1 MPSAAFQ
8 QDDEITGSAF
18 DARLAK
24 RLVAYAKPY
33 GLLAAGSLSI
43 LLVDG
48 LLQLA
53 GPLLTRHV
61 IDVAVPAADGAMVVR
76 DALLFVG
83 VLAAQFVAGYGE
95 TVLTAI
101 IGQRVMR
108 DMREELFAHV
118 QRLSIPFFDRNPVGR
133 LVTRLTQDI
142 ESLNELF
149 TAGVVAGFGDLF
161 TLVAI
166 GVLMLVIDWRL
177 ALAAFGVV
185 PFIVA
190 VSHVFQQR
198 VRVAYR
204 DIRGKLARINAFLQ
218 ERLSGMRVV
227 QVFGREADERARFAA
242 LNADHFIRITTA
254 INDIFENDFRMV
266 GWNL

>member
-24 RLVAYAKPY
+24 RLVAYARPY

-95 TVLTAI
+95 TVLTAV

-108 DMREELFAHV
+108 DMREQFFAHV

-161 TLVAI
+161 TLAAI
-166 GVLMLVIDWRL
+166 GVLMLVDRL
-177 ALAAFGVV
+177 AARARGLWRG
-185 PFIVA
+185 A
-190 VSHVFQQR
+190 VHR
-198 VRVAYR
+198 RRVA
-204 DIRGKLARINAFLQ
+204 
-218 ERLSGMRVV
+218 RVP
-227 QVFGREADERARFAA
+227 AARARGVSRHPRRSSRGSTRSCRSASPA
-242 LNADHFIRITTA
+242 CAWCRCSGA
-254 INDIFENDFRMV
+254 KRMS
-266 GWNL
+266 GRASRR